1 MSELFEGS
9 AAAGHVMKQNVV
21 KDDFGWEVPVE
32 TVPLPTKGLLY
43 NPNSTLY
50 NRETMPIKAMT
61 AHEED
66 ILSSQALIREGTVIS
81 TLIRSCVTDKSFNV
95 NELTLGDRNALM
107 MSIRITGYGP
117 QYNATLDC
125 QSCGAKNKTSVDL
138 SELKIK
144 RLTIKPIEAGTNEFE
159 FKLPVSKKSVRF
171 KFVTIKDEID
181 RTETEKAKSNVL
193 NLKLEK
199 NVTSY
204 LKKTIVQVDGIRDRN
219 KINQFIN
226 VMPAFDSRSLRNYI
240 REHEPG
246 MDMTIQHKCDKCG
259 YHNEAQL
266 PMSSEFFWPS
276 T

>member
-1 MSELFEGS
+1 MSDMFDKNVS
-9 AAAGHVMKQNVV
+9 AHAMRQNVL
-21 KDDFGWEVPVE
+21 KDDFKWEVPVE
-32 TVPLPTKGLLY
+32 SVPLPTRGMLY
-43 NPNSTLY
+43 DPNSTLF
-50 NRETMPIKAMT
+50 NRETVSIKAMT

-66 ILSSQALIREGTVIS
+66 ILSSQALIREGSVVA
-81 TLIRSCVTDKSFNV
+81 TLIRSCVTDKSFDV

-117 QYNATLDC
+117 QYNASLEC
-125 QSCGAKNKTSVDL
+125 QNCGAKNKMTVDL
-138 SELKIK
+138 SGLKIK
-144 RLTIKPIEAGTNEFE
+144 RLSIKPTESGTNEFE
-159 FKLPVSKKSVRF
+159 YQLPVSKKSVRF
-171 KFVTIKDEID
+171 KFLTIKDEID
-181 RTETEKAKSNVL
+181 RSATEKATSNIL

-204 LKKTIVQVDGIRDRN
+204 LKKTIVQIDGIRDKN
-219 KINQFIN
+219 KINQFVN

-259 YHNEAQL
+259 YHNEAQM